1 MLLSTHSLDALP
13 KKAPLHRYACI
24 IHDSSRPSR
33 SSKCGCA
40 AKQKAKFSFLAP
52 GRRQVGGPGH
62 AAGQAADVLLE
73 VIVVLLQF
81 AQVRLHVLAPI
92 DQGVEAG
99 LDFHC
104 MTTKRISCLCDGDDE
119 GTRG

>member
-1 MLLSTHSLDALP
+1 MIRRDPREVANAVVLQ
-13 KKAPLHRYACI
+13 
-24 IHDSSRPSR
+24 SRR
-33 SSKCGCA
+33 
-40 AKQKAKFSFLAP
+40 QKFSFLAP

-104 MTTKRISCLCDGDDE
+104 MTTR
-119 GTRG
+119 

>member
-1 MLLSTHSLDALP
+1 MANAVLCC
-13 KKAPLHRYACI
+13 KAGGKEVFL
-24 IHDSSRPSR
+24 
-33 SSKCGCA
+33 
-40 AKQKAKFSFLAP
+40 SFLAP

-73 VIVVLLQF
+73 VIVVLFQF
-81 AQVRLHVLAPI
+81 AQVRLHVLAPV

-104 MTTKRISCLCDGDDE
+104 MTATSISCLCDADG
-119 GTRG
+119 